1 MAGIAV
7 IAGDARPGVRMH
19 VTEETKHLNHR
30 YHNQE

>member
-7 IAGDARPGVRMH
+7 IAGDARPRVRMR